1 MNMLRAMDPSL
12 AVSALAL
19 MSFACAANAEE
30 YLKTYSVAHRAD
42 VHVLADESSIR
53 VITSDSNQVEF
64 RVRSEG
70 IAALQFGGQ
79 VHVDSHQNGDEVE
92 LTVKVA
98 PGVTIGFNN
107 RRLKTEVHMP
117 RNADLLIDT
126 HDGAVEV
133 ATIDGNITIRT
144 KDGSIK
150 GSQLSGHIE
159 LNTGDGGIN
168 VDGLKGDS
176 RLHTGDGS
184 VDLVNIDGKLQ
195 AASGD
200 GAIHVEG
207 RFDSLDLRSGDGS
220 VSARVARG
228 SRMFSPWNVQTKD
241 GSVRLALPPDLQADL
256 DVSTRDGHIATD
268 LPVTVHGNIG
278 RAQVQGTLNGGGP
291 LLTVHTGD
299 GAIRLNGS

>member
-1 MNMLRAMDPSL
+1 MNMLRVKHRSL
-12 AVSALAL
+12 AVSALMLIA
-19 MSFACAANAEE
+19 FACAANAEE
-30 YLKTYSVAHRAD
+30 YVKTYPVAHRAD
-42 VHVLADESSIR
+42 VRIHADESSIH

-70 IAALQFGGQ
+70 IAALQFGQQ
-79 VHVDSHQNGDEVE
+79 VHVDSHQSGDEVE

-98 PGVTIGFNN
+98 RGITIGFNN
-107 RRLKTEVHMP
+107 RTLKTEVHMP

-133 ATIDGNITIRT
+133 ASIDGNITIRT
-144 KDGSIK
+144 KDGAIK
-150 GSQLSGHIE
+150 ASQLSGHIE

-168 VDGLKGDS
+168 VDGLKGES

-184 VDLVNIDGKLQ
+184 VDLLNIDGKLQ

-200 GAIHVEG
+200 GSIHVEG
-207 RFDSLDLRSGDGS
+207 RFDSLDISSGDGS

-228 SRMFSPWNVQTKD
+228 SRMSSPWKVRTKD
-241 GSVRLALPPDLQADL
+241 GSVRLALPPDLQANL
-256 DVSTRDGHIATD
+256 DVSTRDGHIASD
-268 LPVTVHGNIG
+268 LPVTVHGDIG
-278 RAQVQGTLNGGGP
+278 RSQVQGTLNGGGP

-299 GAIRLNGS
+299 GAIRLNGT